1 MNACFGPGCSKVP
14 DGAGMYPSLEPIN
27 HLEAVDQDE
36 DGNPLWQ
43 SVGDDP
49 GFVVRLPLVRPRYL
63 AISLHSRDA
72 SLSPQLYLNFGD
84 GFREKDS
91 FILPGGHAVYLT
103 FDVGRIGLLRSLR
116 LDPTTGPARFSC
128 AVEAFATKAG
138 ALARAR
144 AWEQNFPEARAEW
157 IGKVGIAWRIRQ
169 QLPFGRSALSSH
181 LDGIYRLAARETAGL
196 DFPASIKPWLSIV
209 VPTFNTPITYLD
221 DLLKSFASQD
231 VDGVELIFSDD
242 ASTATVT
249 RQWLQARQ
257 LEAQVHVV
265 FNARNG
271 GIAAATNAG
280 IQVAR
285 GTWVTLLDHDDAIA
299 PFALKMVRRTLRDH
313 PQAQFL
319 YTDEVV
325 VDGRLKPRGLMA
337 KPAYDPVLLSG
348 MNYIN
353 HFSFYRRERLE
364 SLGRLRDGFQGSQDY
379 DMVLRYLEG
388 IDERNILHLPYPAYW
403 WRRDGDTFSV
413 RHLDEATASARRAL
427 GGHFE
432 RRENQVELVG
442 AITPTLHRVNFIG
455 SAKPKISVI
464 IPSKNALGLISTVID
479 DLMTRTDYKDMEVLV
494 IDNGTDDPRVLEF
507 YDAITQRYSSIQV
520 HQREEN
526 FNFAR
531 SANRGFSLSSGEHV
545 LLLNNDIAVI
555 HPDWLSEMVACLN
568 YERAGIVGAK
578 LLYPDMTI
586 QHAGVIT
593 GFGGLAG
600 HWYLGKKADFGGPM
614 NRLHVRSSMTCVT
627 AAAMLV
633 SGACRA
639 AIGDMDEEN
648 FAVAYN
654 DVDYCLR
661 AHQKRFRTIWTPFAK
676 LFHHE
681 SATRGSEKT
690 IRNRLRFEREKQN
703 LRTLHRTE
711 QFCDPASSP
720 FYSRDRSTPIPA
732 MPTRLPAARHWHQ
745 NVDAAEDRS
754 PA

>member
-1 MNACFGPGCSKVP
+1 
-14 DGAGMYPSLEPIN
+14 MYPSLEPIS
-27 HLEAVDQDE
+27 HLEEADQDE
-36 DGNPLWQ
+36 DGNPFWQ

-49 GFVVRLPLVRPRYL
+49 GFVVRLPVVRPRYL
-63 AISLHSRDA
+63 AIALHSRDQI
-72 SLSPQLYLNFGD
+72 LSPQLYLNFGD

-103 FDVGRIGLLRSLR
+103 VDVGRMGLLRSLR
-116 LDPTTGPARFSC
+116 LDPTAGPATFSC
-128 AVEAFATKAG
+128 KIVAFATRAEAFEQAG
-138 ALARAR
+138 I
-144 AWEQNFPEARAEW
+144 WERSFPEGRAKW
-157 IGKVGIAWRIRQ
+157 IDKVGVAWRIRQ
-169 QLPFGRSALSSH
+169 RLASPFGRSALSGH
-181 LDGIYRLAARETAGL
+181 LDDIYRLAGQETSGL
-196 DFPASIKPWLSIV
+196 DFPNSTEPWLSIV
-209 VPTFNTPITYLD
+209 VPTFNTPISYLD
-221 DLLKSFASQD
+221 DLSRSFAGQD

-242 ASTATVT
+242 ASTAATT
-249 RQWLQARQ
+249 RHWLQARQ
-257 LEAQVHVV
+257 AEAQVKVV

-280 IQVAR
+280 IAVAR
-285 GTWVTLLDHDDAIA
+285 GTWVTLLDHDDVIA
-299 PFALKMVRRTLRDH
+299 PFALKMVRRALRDH
-313 PQAQFL
+313 PRAQFL

-337 KPAYDPVLLSG
+337 KPAYDPVMLSG

-353 HFSFYRRERLE
+353 HFSFYRRDRLE

-388 IDERNILHLPYPAYW
+388 IEERNILHLPYPAYW

-413 RHLDEATASARRAL
+413 RHLDEATASARRAI

-432 RRENQVELVG
+432 RRQKQVELVG

-464 IPSKNALGLISTVID
+464 IPSKNAFGLISTVIG
-479 DLMTRTDYKDMEVLV
+479 DLMTRTDYKDMEVLI
-494 IDNGTDDPRVLEF
+494 IDNGSDDPRVLEY
-507 YDAITQRYSSIQV
+507 YDAITQLHSNIEV
-520 HQREEN
+520 HRREES

-531 SANRGFSLSSGEHV
+531 SVNRGFQLSSGEHF
-545 LLLNNDIAVI
+545 LLLNNDISVI
-555 HPDWLSEMVACLN
+555 HPDWLSEMADCLN
-568 YERAGIVGAK
+568 YDRAGIVGAK
-578 LLYPDMTI
+578 LLYPDTTI

-600 HWYLGKKADFGGPM
+600 HWYLGKNADFGGPM
-614 NRLHVRSSMTCVT
+614 NRLHIRSSMTCVT
-627 AAAMLV
+627 AAAMLI

-639 AIGDMDEEN
+639 AIGDMDEDD

-661 AHQKRFRTIWTPFAK
+661 AHQKHFRTIWTPFAK

-690 IRNRLRFEREKQN
+690 IKNRLRFEREKQN
-703 LRTLHRTE
+703 LRTTHRTE

-720 FYSRDRSTPIPA
+720 LNSRDRSTPILATPA
-732 MPTRLPAARHWHQ
+732 RLPAARHWHQ
-745 NVDAAEDRS
+745 NVDALEDRS
-754 PA
+754 RV